1 MEQTSPF
8 ELIVAVILP
17 PITASSLY
25 VGSRTYTP
33 KFSQRTSED
42 ERNIKTANNGALH
55 IWKYWSIP

>member
-17 PITASSLY
+17 PIIASSLY

-33 KFSQRTSED
+33 KFSQRMSED
-42 ERNIKTANNGALH
+42 ERNIMTGNNGAFH
-55 IWKYWSIP
+55 IQIY